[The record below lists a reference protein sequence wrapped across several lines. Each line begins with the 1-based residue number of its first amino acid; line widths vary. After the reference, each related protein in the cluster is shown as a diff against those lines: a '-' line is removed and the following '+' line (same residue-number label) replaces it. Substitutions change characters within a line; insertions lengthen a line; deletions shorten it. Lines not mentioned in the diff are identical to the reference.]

1 MAKAGFFFWP
11 KLESEDDTA
20 VCVQCGLALDGWEPN
35 DDPRYQPISS
45 TDVNIIVGMSI
56 RGEGRIVHFW

>member
-45 TDVNIIVGMSI
+45 TDSY
-56 RGEGRIVHFW
+56 